1 MIFSTKDILA
11 KDLDEANFS
20 WFHNIIDLD
29 KGKFHSKF

>member
-11 KDLDEANFS
+11 KDLDEAYSS

-29 KGKFHSKF
+29 TGKFHSKF